1 MAENLRLQLILSAK
15 DGISNVIKSAV
26 RSSDKD
32 FEKLQIRL
40 DRTAEKFESFGKK
53 STLWGAGLTAVSGIG
68 AKMAGDFQS
77 SMTNVST
84 LIDANTESLDEMGK
98 SVLNISKRTPVAI
111 SDLTNAL
118 YNIRSAGID
127 AENQFKVLEKSA
139 QLGIAG
145 LGSTDEAVDLV
156 TSSINAWQLSG
167 AKAEKTYDLIFRTVK
182 TGKTTISGIAQGFGA
197 VAGTVAAAGIELD
210 DYLASVAALTTTG
223 QPAAQAHTQIKA
235 AISGMTRE
243 SKESRKVLTQL
254 GAKNFKDLIQKSGG
268 MVGAF
273 KRITNAVK
281 GNDAM
286 ILQLFGSTEAYNA
299 VVGLCTKQNK
309 AYTDTLKGM
318 QDGTNAVDEAF
329 MKQAGTM
336 NNAIQ
341 TLKNTSSKI
350 GIEFGNGLLPVIT
363 GITKGLK
370 NLSDIIDNVPQGLK
384 SAIAIGTFG
393 TGLILTGLGTT
404 SFLIGGAIRGFK
416 DMLGVYRE
424 ASIYMWASGIKI
436 NNIQL
441 DLRKG
446 IDGVIN
452 GFKGI
457 PNAVMGVAGA
467 VNRGCDAMVN
477 FFMSAPD
484 MAFNAIK
491 NGFNSIKNG
500 FINFIPNCKKA
511 IDTIKTLNIT
521 MSLNPVGLFVGAFT
535 IGAFMIY
542 KYWQPISAFFKGMF
556 IGIKQGL
563 APLQPTFISIGN
575 AIKPAVNWIKTFF
588 APIKNEGK
596 DAENW
601 GVKFGNGI
609 AWGITKLV
617 EAAKWL
623 KNIITLGGRL
633 KLFPSGNKLE
643 NPKFDGSHA
652 NGLDNVPYD
661 GYIAKVHK
669 NEAILTASDAQ
680 QWRKIKQDKVNNN
693 STVSLNY
700 SPVINFSG
708 VFDEKTKSEFLEM
721 IKKHKNEIYAM
732 LSELQR
738 RKEVRAYA

>member
-32 FEKLQIRL
+32 FEKLQARL

-53 STLWGAGLTAVSGIG
+53 STMWGAGLTAVSGIG

-84 LIDANTESLDEMGK
+84 LIDTNTESLDEMEK
-98 SVLNISKRTPVAI
+98 SVLNIAKRTPVAI
-111 SDLTNAL
+111 NDLTNAL

-127 AENQFKVLEKSA
+127 AANQFKVLEKSA

-156 TSSINAWQLSG
+156 TSSINAWQLEG
-167 AKAEKTYDLIFRTVK
+167 EKAEKTYDLIFRTVK
-182 TGKTTISGIAQGFGA
+182 TGKTTISGSAQGFGA
-197 VAGTVAAAGIELD
+197 VAGTVAAAGIDLD

-273 KRITNAVK
+273 SRITSAVK

-318 QDGTNAVDEAF
+318 RDGTNAVDDAF
-329 MKQAGTM
+329 IKQAATM
-336 NNAIQ
+336 NSAIQ
-341 TLKNTSSKI
+341 TLKNASAKI

-363 GITKGLK
+363 GATKGLTA
-370 NLSDIIDNVPQGLK
+370 LSNILDKVPQGLK
-384 SAIAIGTFG
+384 SAISIATLG

-416 DMLGVYRE
+416 DMLSVYRE
-424 ASIYMWASGIKI
+424 SSVYMWASGIKI
-436 NNIQL
+436 NNIQF

-446 IDGVIN
+446 IEGVIN

-457 PNAVMGVAGA
+457 PNVLVGVASA
-467 VNRGCDAMVN
+467 INSGCDSMIN
-477 FFMSAPD
+477 FFMAAPD

-491 NGFNSIKNG
+491 NGFNNIKNG

-511 IDTIKTLNIT
+511 INAIKTLNIT
-521 MSLNPVGLFVGAFT
+521 MSLNPVGLVVGAFAV
-535 IGAFMIY
+535 GAFMIY

-563 APLQPTFISIGN
+563 APLKPTFIAIGN
-575 AIKPAVNWIKTFF
+575 AIKPAINWIKAFF
-588 APIKNEGK
+588 TPIQTDGK
-596 DAENW
+596 EAENW
-601 GVKFGNGI
+601 GIKFGNGI
-609 AWGITKLV
+609 AWGITKMV

-623 KNIITLGGRL
+623 KNLITLGGRL
-633 KLFPSGNKLE
+633 KLFPSGGNSE
-643 NPKFDGSHA
+643 NTKVNGSHA

-669 NEAILTASDAQ
+669 KEAILTASDAE
-680 QWRKIKQDKVNNN
+680 QWRKVKQNKTNNT
-693 STVSLNY
+693 SISLNY
-700 SPVINFSG
+700 SPVINLSG
-708 VFDEKTKSEFLEM
+708 AFNNKTKSEFLEM
-721 IKKHKNEIYAM
+721 LRRHKNEIYAM

>member
-77 SMTNVST
+77 SMSNVST
-84 LIDANTESLDEMGK
+84 LIDTNTESLDEMGK

-404 SFLIGGAIRGFK
+404 SFFIGGTIRGFK

-500 FINFIPNCKKA
+500 FINCKKA
-511 IDTIKTLNIT
+511 INAIKTLNIT
-521 MSLNPVGLFVGAFT
+521 MSLNPVGLVVGAFAV
-535 IGAFMIY
+535 GAFMIY

-738 RKEVRAYA
+738 RKEVRTYA

>member
-511 IDTIKTLNIT
+511 INAIKTLNIT
-521 MSLNPVGLFVGAFT
+521 MSLNPVGLVVGAFAV
-535 IGAFMIY
+535 GAFMIY

-738 RKEVRAYA
+738 RKEVRTYA